1 MLFTYG
7 LSFVTALLCP
17 ALHCWGW
24 LSANYIFQ
32 APLLHAFQ
40 PGSALVGAQKSRGRD
55 FCLWHQL
62 HGKDWQL
69 LVDSGAGR
77 RRLKVSGR
85 ASRRLTRPGKSG
97 TSLAV
102 PAPSH
107 VAFLLAAVA
116 PRQQVRAGGCQAR
129 EQRRPGHQI
138 SPFFLFSS
146 SNPAQT
152 FVVNSFCLKYIV
164 YFVFLTG
171 F

>member
-17 ALHCWGW
+17 ALRCWGW

-32 APLLHAFQ
+32 APLLRAFQ

-77 RRLKVSGR
+77 RRLRVSGR
-85 ASRRLTRPGKSG
+85 ASRRLTRPGRSG

-107 VAFLLAAVA
+107 GGFNTGSSGTEAAGASWWVPGQGTAASWSPDIPLL
-116 PRQQVRAGGCQAR
+116 
-129 EQRRPGHQI
+129 
-138 SPFFLFSS
+138 PFFL
-146 SNPAQT
+146 
-152 FVVNSFCLKYIV
+152 L
-164 YFVFLTG
+164 
-171 F
+171 